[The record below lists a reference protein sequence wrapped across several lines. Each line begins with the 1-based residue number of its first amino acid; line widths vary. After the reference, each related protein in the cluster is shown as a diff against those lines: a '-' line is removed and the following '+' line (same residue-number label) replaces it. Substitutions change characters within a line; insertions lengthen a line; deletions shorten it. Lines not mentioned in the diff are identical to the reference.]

1 MPSNPMASHP
11 IRILCVDDHTMI
23 RKGLATV
30 LEQES
35 DMEVVANAADATEA
49 IAKYRKHRP
58 DITLM
63 DLQLPGMS
71 GFDAIKAIREED
83 PKAKIIV
90 LTMYRGEADVARARS
105 TGAAAYLVKNA
116 PASELVET
124 IRVVHAGGVAPT
136 PAVID
141 RNPTGEPPLTAREE
155 DVIQLLAKGLRNKQI
170 AAALNISEDTVQ
182 SHVKSIFVKLGVHDR
197 TEALVAA
204 VRLGIVH
211 LD

>member
-1 MPSNPMASHP
+1 MTTTR

-30 LEQES
+30 LEQEA
-35 DMEVVANAADATEA
+35 DMEVVANAADGPEA
-49 IAKYRKHRP
+49 IAKYKKHRP
-58 DITLM
+58 DVTLM

-71 GFDAIKAIREED
+71 GFDAIRAIREED
-83 PKAKIIV
+83 PKARIIV
-90 LTMYRGEADVARARS
+90 LTMYKGEADVTRAVNI
-105 TGAAAYLVKNA
+105 GAAAYLLKNA
-116 PASELVET
+116 PAPELIET
-124 IRVVHAGGVAPT
+124 IRIVHAGGQAAAP
-136 PAVID
+136 ASIS

-155 DVIQLLAKGLRNKQI
+155 QVVQLLAKGLRNKQI
-170 AAALNISEDTVQ
+170 AAALDISEDTVQ
-182 SHVKSIFVKLGVHDR
+182 SHVKSILVKLGVHDR